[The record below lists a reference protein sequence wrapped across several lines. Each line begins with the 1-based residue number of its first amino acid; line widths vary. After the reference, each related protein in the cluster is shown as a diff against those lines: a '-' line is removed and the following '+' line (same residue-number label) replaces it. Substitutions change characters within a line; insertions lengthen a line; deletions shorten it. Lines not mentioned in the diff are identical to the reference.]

1 MSDSDDEEPAWR
13 IHRAVRQ
20 LDIDALRRALA
31 AGANVD
37 ALSVSGETPLY
48 VACHTTPTWPA
59 IGHAVAPG
67 TWKGKI
73 REREAIVAALLRAGA
88 NVNARTGNPLI
99 GSGGMT
105 PLKTAVWD
113 RHGPPSDIV
122 AQLIAAGADI
132 EAADSNGF
140 FPLYTAAQHGRG
152 ATISQLLAA
161 GADPH
166 RRLGSSG
173 PTVLEAAT
181 SMRNVH
187 AYAPLLRAGV
197 ALPSFEPPSSGPALP
212 PSAYLDKIAATPGG
226 FPAYEREH
234 RRRLTAVF
242 TNKFPMLPVEV
253 ISHIVLLW
261 GHCGDYLY

>member
-1 MSDSDDEEPAWR
+1 MTPPIWR
-13 IHRAVRQ
+13 EKV
-20 LDIDALRRALA
+20 
-31 AGANVD
+31 
-37 ALSVSGETPLY
+37 
-48 VACHTTPTWPA
+48 
-59 IGHAVAPG
+59 
-67 TWKGKI
+67 

-88 NVNARTGNPLI
+88 NVNARCRGAYGPSYHLA
-99 GSGGMT
+99 
-105 PLKTAVWD
+105 PLKEAVFD
-113 RHGPPSDIV
+113 KELPPSDIV

-152 ATISQLLAA
+152 ATVSQLLAA

-173 PTVLEAAT
+173 PTVLEAAL
-181 SMRNVH
+181 SMRNFH

-197 ALPSFEPPSSGPALP
+197 ALPSLNSPSATGPTPPS
-212 PSAYLDKIAATPGG
+212 SAYLDKIAATPGG

-242 TNKFPMLPVEV
+242 TNKFPQLPVEV